1 MSIHIRFENVTVHY
15 GPKTALRDVSLDIP
29 EKQIFGIIG
38 PANSGKT
45 TLLRC
50 INRTI
55 DFVPKAKVEGR
66 VLIAGKK
73 GTGPICRNGPEGAS
87 HKLDLSPFSPFD
99 GEDVFKIRNVYEL
112 RRKVGMV
119 FPLPVGLPLSV
130 YENVAY
136 APRRAGIHDRHELD
150 MTVERCLRQAML
162 WDEVK
167 DRMNL
172 LGTKLSGGQQQRLT
186 LARALS
192 LRPKI
197 LCLDEFS
204 IAIDP
209 VTTMRIEDILRE
221 LKNEMT
227 IVLVTNLVQQA
238 RRLADR
244 TAFFS
249 DSRLIEVD
257 ETEKIFTRAA
267 NRLTE
272 RYVTGD
278 VG

>member
-1 MSIHIRFENVTVHY
+1 MNIHIRFENVTVSY
-15 GPKTALRDVSLDIP
+15 GAKIALEDVSLEIP
-29 EKQIFGIIG
+29 EKQILGIIG
-38 PANSGKT
+38 PAGSGKT

-55 DFVPKAKVEGR
+55 DFVPGAKMRGR
-66 VLIAGKK
+66 VLIAAET
-73 GTGPICRNGPEGAS
+73 GTDS
-87 HKLDLSPFSPFD
+87 MDSPPRFPA
-99 GEDVFKIRNVYEL
+99 EDVFRIRNVYEL
-112 RRKVGMV
+112 RRRVGMV

-136 APRRAGIHDRHELD
+136 APRRAGVHDRHELD
-150 MTVERCLRQAML
+150 MTVETCLRQAML

-167 DRMNL
+167 DRMQM

-192 LRPKI
+192 LRPEI

-227 IVLVTNLVQQA
+227 IVLGDEPGAAGPAAGRSHGFLHA
-238 RRLADR
+238 G
-244 TAFFS
+244 
-249 DSRLIEVD
+249 RLIEVD
-257 ETEKIFTRAA
+257 ETETIFTKAA

>member
-1 MSIHIRFENVTVHY
+1 METHVRVRSLSVAYGSKPALQEVT
-15 GPKTALRDVSLDIP
+15 LDIP
-29 EKQIFGIIG
+29 ARRIFAIIG

-45 TLLRC
+45 TFLKC

-55 DFVPKAKVEGR
+55 DFIPSAKVTGE
-66 VLIAGKK
+66 VLIDG
-73 GTGPICRNGPEGAS
+73 RN
-87 HKLDLSPFSPFD
+87 
-99 GEDVFKIRNVYEL
+99 VFEIRNVYEL
-112 RRKVGMV
+112 RRRVGMV

-136 APRRAGIHDRHELD
+136 APRRAGMRDRYELD
-150 MTVERCLRQAML
+150 ELVEKCLRQAML

-167 DRMNL
+167 DRLRL
-172 LGTKLSGGQQQRLT
+172 LGTRLSGGQQQRLT

-192 LRPKI
+192 HRPEI

-209 VTTMRIEDILRE
+209 VTTMKIEDVLRE
-221 LKNEMT
+221 LKRQMT

-249 DSRLIEVD
+249 ASRLIEVA
-257 ETEKIFTRAA
+257 ETETLFTQPA

-278 VG
+278 FG

>member
-1 MSIHIRFENVTVHY
+1 MSGHICFSNVTVTY
-15 GPKTALRDVSLDIP
+15 GPKTALADISLEMP
-29 EKQIFGIIG
+29 EKQIFAVIG

-45 TLLRC
+45 TLLKC

-55 DFVPKAKVEGR
+55 DFISTAKVRGQ
-66 VLIAGKK
+66 VQV
-73 GTGPICRNGPEGAS
+73 
-87 HKLDLSPFSPFD
+87 D
-99 GEDVFKIRNVYEL
+99 GEDVYRIKNVYEL

-119 FPLPVGLPLSV
+119 FPLPVGLPLTV
-130 YENVAY
+130 FENVAY
-136 APRRAGIHDRHELD
+136 APRRAGVHDRYELEAL
-150 MTVERCLRQAML
+150 VEKCLHQAML

-172 LGTKLSGGQQQRLT
+172 LGTRLSGGQQQRLT

-192 LRPKI
+192 LQPEI

-209 VTTMRIEDILRE
+209 ITTMRIEDILHE

-249 DSRLIEVD
+249 NSRLIEVA
-257 ETEKIFTRAA
+257 ETEKLFTQPDQQ
-267 NRLTE
+267 LTQ
-272 RYVTGD
+272 RYLTGD
-278 VG
+278 YG

>member
-1 MSIHIRFENVTVHY
+1 
-15 GPKTALRDVSLDIP
+15 
-29 EKQIFGIIG
+29 
-38 PANSGKT
+38 
-45 TLLRC
+45 
-50 INRTI
+50 
-55 DFVPKAKVEGR
+55 
-66 VLIAGKK
+66 
-73 GTGPICRNGPEGAS
+73 
-87 HKLDLSPFSPFD
+87 
-99 GEDVFKIRNVYEL
+99 
-112 RRKVGMV
+112 MV

-136 APRRAGIHDRHELD
+136 APRRAGIHDRARARHARRDVPSPGDALGRGEGPHE
-150 MTVERCLRQAML
+150 
-162 WDEVK
+162 
-167 DRMNL
+167 L

-192 LRPKI
+192 LRPEI

-221 LKNEMT
+221 LKSEMT

-249 DSRLIEVD
+249 SGRLIEVA
-257 ETEKIFTRAA
+257 ETETIFTKAG
-267 NRLTE
+267 NRLTSG
-272 RYVTGD
+272 T
-278 VG
+278 

>member
-1 MSIHIRFENVTVHY
+1 MNIHVNFEHVTVNY
-15 GPKTALRDVSLDIP
+15 GAKTALDDISLEIP
-29 EKQIFGIIG
+29 EKQILGVIG
-38 PANSGKT
+38 AAGSGKT

-55 DFVPKAKVEGR
+55 DFVSGAKVRGR
-66 VLIAGKK
+66 VMI
-73 GTGPICRNGPEGAS
+73 
-87 HKLDLSPFSPFD
+87 D
-99 GEDVFKIRNVYEL
+99 GEDIFRIRNVYEL
-112 RRKVGMV
+112 RRRVGMV

-136 APRRAGIHDRHELD
+136 APRRAGVHDHHELD
-150 MTVERCLRQAML
+150 MIVETCLRQAML

-167 DRMNL
+167 DRMQM

-192 LRPKI
+192 LRPEI

-221 LKNEMT
+221 LKSEMT

-249 DSRLIEVD
+249 AGRLIEVD
-257 ETEKIFTRAA
+257 ETERIFTKAA

>member
-1 MSIHIRFENVTVHY
+1 
-15 GPKTALRDVSLDIP
+15 
-29 EKQIFGIIG
+29 
-38 PANSGKT
+38 
-45 TLLRC
+45 
-50 INRTI
+50 
-55 DFVPKAKVEGR
+55 
-66 VLIAGKK
+66 
-73 GTGPICRNGPEGAS
+73 
-87 HKLDLSPFSPFD
+87 LDLSPFPPA
-99 GEDVFKIRNVYEL
+99 EDIFRIRNVYEL
-112 RRKVGMV
+112 RRRVGMV

-136 APRRAGIHDRHELD
+136 APRRAGMHDRHELD
-150 MTVERCLRQAML
+150 LIVETCLRQAML

-167 DRMNL
+167 DRMQM

-192 LRPKI
+192 LRPEI

-221 LKNEMT
+221 LKSEMT

-249 DSRLIEVD
+249 ASRLIEVGD
-257 ETEKIFTRAA
+257 TETIFTKAA

>member
-1 MSIHIRFENVTVHY
+1 MPMNIHIRFDNVTVRY
-15 GPKTALRDVSLDIP
+15 GPKTALEGVSLEIP
-29 EKQIFGIIG
+29 EKQIFAVIG

-45 TLLRC
+45 TLLKC

-55 DFVPKAKVEGR
+55 DFVSSAKVSGQ
-66 VLIAGKK
+66 VLI
-73 GTGPICRNGPEGAS
+73 
-87 HKLDLSPFSPFD
+87 D
-99 GEDVFKIRNVYEL
+99 GDDIFRIRNVYEL
-112 RRKVGMV
+112 RRRVGMV

-136 APRRAGIHDRHELD
+136 APRRAGIHDRQELD
-150 MTVERCLRQAML
+150 ERVETCLRQAML

-167 DRMNL
+167 DRMNQ

-192 LRPKI
+192 LRPEI

-221 LKNEMT
+221 LKSKMT

-244 TAFFS
+244 TAFFIS
-249 DSRLIEVD
+249 GRLIEVD
-257 ETEKIFTRAA
+257 ETETIFTKAA

-278 VG
+278 FG

>member
-1 MSIHIRFENVTVHY
+1 MMTPHIRFENVTVSY
-15 GPKTALRDVSLDIP
+15 GQKKALDDVSLEIP
-29 EKQIFGIIG
+29 RKRIFAVIG

-45 TLLRC
+45 TFLKC

-55 DFVPKAKVEGR
+55 DFIPIAKVEGR
-66 VLIAGKK
+66 I
-73 GTGPICRNGPEGAS
+73 T
-87 HKLDLSPFSPFD
+87 LDD
-99 GEDVFKIRNVYEL
+99 QDVFSIRNVYQL
-112 RRKVGMV
+112 RRRVGMV

-136 APRRAGIHDRHELD
+136 APRRAGIHNRHELD
-150 MTVERCLRQAML
+150 EIVETSLRQAML

-167 DRMNL
+167 DRMNM
-172 LGTKLSGGQQQRLT
+172 LGTMLSGGQQQRLT

-192 LRPKI
+192 LRPEI

-221 LKNEMT
+221 LKEEMT

-238 RRLADR
+238 HRLADY

-249 DSRLIEVD
+249 ASKLIEVD
-257 ETEKIFTRAA
+257 ETETIFEKPA
-267 NRLTE
+267 NKLTE

-278 VG
+278 FG

>member
-1 MSIHIRFENVTVHY
+1 MRIHVQFEHVTVSY
-15 GPKTALRDVSLDIP
+15 GAKTALDDVSLEIP
-29 EKQIFGIIG
+29 EKQILGIIG
-38 PANSGKT
+38 PAGSGKT

-55 DFVPKAKVEGR
+55 DFVAGAKVRGR
-66 VLIAGKK
+66 VLI
-73 GTGPICRNGPEGAS
+73 
-87 HKLDLSPFSPFD
+87 D
-99 GEDVFKIRNVYEL
+99 GEDIFRIRNVYEL
-112 RRKVGMV
+112 RRRVGMV

-136 APRRAGIHDRHELD
+136 APRRAGLHDRHELD
-150 MTVERCLRQAML
+150 MLVETCLRQAML

-167 DRMNL
+167 DRMQM

-192 LRPKI
+192 LRPEI

-221 LKNEMT
+221 LKSEMT

-244 TAFFS
+244 TAFLS
-249 DSRLIEVD
+249 AGRLIEVD
-257 ETEKIFTRAA
+257 ETETIFTKAA

>member
-1 MSIHIRFENVTVHY
+1 MVVATGVHIEIRDLTVRY
-15 GPKTALRDVSLDIP
+15 GATTALAGVSLTIP
-29 EKQIFGIIG
+29 RGQIFGIIG

-45 TLLRC
+45 TLLKC

-55 DFVPKAKVEGR
+55 DFVSGTSVTGQ
-66 VLIAGKK
+66 VLLD
-73 GTGPICRNGPEGAS
+73 GA
-87 HKLDLSPFSPFD
+87 
-99 GEDVFKIRNVYEL
+99 DVFRMRNVYEL
-112 RRKVGMV
+112 RRRVGMV

-136 APRRAGIHDRHELD
+136 APRRAGMRDRTELD
-150 MTVERCLRQAML
+150 RIVELSLRQAML

-167 DRMNL
+167 DRL
-172 LGTKLSGGQQQRLT
+172 DILGTRLSGGQQQRLT

-192 LRPKI
+192 LEPEI

-209 VTTMRIEDILRE
+209 VTTMKIEDILRE
-221 LKNEMT
+221 LKHQTT
-227 IVLVTNLVQQA
+227 IVLVTNLVQQS

-249 DSRLIEVD
+249 ASKLIEVGD
-257 ETEKIFTRAA
+257 TETIFTQPQQ
-267 NRLTE
+267 RLTE

-278 VG
+278 LG